1 MTIVSNTSPITN
13 LATVGQLNLLQHL
26 YSEIIIPQAV
36 YIELTGLDYQVPG
49 TREVQ
54 TFSWIQTQQ
63 VRDVDRVED
72 LCAELDPGEAEAIVL
87 AIELNAERLLI
98 DDQQGRNAATR
109 LGLEITGIL
118 GILLIA
124 KRRHLISTVKP
135 TLDALIEQANFRV
148 SSRLY
153 STTRLYQDV

>member
-1 MTIVSNTSPITN
+1 M
-13 LATVGQLNLLQHL
+13 
-26 YSEIIIPQAV
+26 
-36 YIELTGLDYQVPG
+36 
-49 TREVQ
+49 
-54 TFSWIQTQQ
+54 
-63 VRDVDRVED
+63 
-72 LCAELDPGEAEAIVL
+72 L

-153 STTRLYQDV
+153 TEILESSGE

>member
-1 MTIVSNTSPITN
+1 ME
-13 LATVGQLNLLQHL
+13 LA
-26 YSEIIIPQAV
+26 
-36 YIELTGLDYQVPG
+36 GLDYQVPG

-54 TFSWIQTQQ
+54 AFSWIQTQQ
-63 VRDVDRVED
+63 VRDIDRVEN
-72 LCAELDPGEAEAIVL
+72 LSAGLDPGESEAIVL
-87 AIELNAERLLI
+87 TIELNAERLLI
-98 DDQQGRNAATR
+98 NDQQGRNAATR